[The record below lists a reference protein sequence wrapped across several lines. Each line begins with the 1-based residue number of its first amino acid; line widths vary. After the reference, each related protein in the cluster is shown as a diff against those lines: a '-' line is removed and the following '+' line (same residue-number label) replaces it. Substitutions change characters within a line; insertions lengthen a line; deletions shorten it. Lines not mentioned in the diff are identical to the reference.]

1 MFLAQAALLVMLGTL
16 ASRFLGFGRELITAA
31 YFGAEAEVDAYTIA
45 FIAPNFLRMLLADAA
60 IGAAFIPVV
69 SGYLAKGQKEDAW
82 IVGSSVTNI
91 MLLVLGIMSVLGIV
105 LAPYIVPII
114 APGFVGKPETFDLT
128 VVMMRIMFPSVL
140 IMGLSGLV
148 MGMLHSYDHFTFP
161 AFAPLFFNIVI
172 IGMIII
178 FAGRLGIISLAIGV
192 TVGAIFQ
199 LIFQLP
205 VLIKK
210 GIKYFFKI
218 NWSHPGV
225 RQVGLLVVPV
235 MLTLGSIEINLVV
248 DNRFASALAVGS
260 VSALR
265 YSIRLWQMPFS
276 LFGVTIA
283 TVLFPTL
290 SKQAAV
296 NDISNLRQTFSLGT
310 RLVFL
315 ILIPATMGLIILR
328 TPIVRLVFER
338 GEFTPLA
345 TKMTAIALM
354 FYSIGLFAYGAK
366 MLIDRTFYALRDS
379 KTPMIIALIS
389 ILLNYI
395 GDWILMRYLGHGGIA
410 LTTSIVSIFNL
421 LILVEILRRRLGRI
435 EGKKIVFSIF
445 RILLASILMIIL
457 VYFIWSALDSMVGR
471 ETIGQVI
478 SLGSAIFIAFI
489 LYLLFCYLLKVEELS
504 VLYNMIKE
512 RFSQKRV
519 NRQNA

>member
-1 MFLAQAALLVMLGTL
+1 
-16 ASRFLGFGRELITAA
+16 
-31 YFGAEAEVDAYTIA
+31 
-45 FIAPNFLRMLLADAA
+45 
-60 IGAAFIPVV
+60 
-69 SGYLAKGQKEDAW
+69 
-82 IVGSSVTNI
+82 
-91 MLLVLGIMSVLGIV
+91 
-105 LAPYIVPII
+105 
-114 APGFVGKPETFDLT
+114 
-128 VVMMRIMFPSVL
+128 
-140 IMGLSGLV
+140 
-148 MGMLHSYDHFTFP
+148 
-161 AFAPLFFNIVI
+161 
-172 IGMIII
+172 
-178 FAGRLGIISLAIGV
+178 
-192 TVGAIFQ
+192 
-199 LIFQLP
+199 
-205 VLIKK
+205 
-210 GIKYFFKI
+210 
-218 NWSHPGV
+218 
-225 RQVGLLVVPV
+225 

-389 ILLNYI
+389 ISLNYI

-471 ETIGQVI
+471 ETIGQLI